1 MFTVCAARAIGNSRE
16 LCLDSRIHCVQCN
29 DVHVCVCTNPVSK
42 CTCKHMHACF
52 LLLFCPLLTM
62 RFFAAL
68 PLPPQTHRCYF
79 NNKMLL

>member
-42 CTCKHMHACF
+42 CTCKHMHACMLSSAF
-52 LLLFCPLLTM
+52 LSSINHAFLCSPPFATSNSPLLL
-62 RFFAAL
+62 
-68 PLPPQTHRCYF
+68 
-79 NNKMLL
+79 